1 MTAKQGAPGR
11 DAPRLSDLMPWSV
24 APLRLGRSWVMG
36 PDPAT
41 LRARWQA
48 LANAA
53 DPAARE
59 RLFRPSRARTLHSAV
74 GQLPG
79 RAAPT
84 ARLSRVVG
92 PCPEPV
98 RVLHGPFDRQWLLPD
113 HRLIDAARPELWR
126 VADEHQLFL
135 VELGQVPQTPGPA
148 VVPSALLPDGR
159 SPAGRPGRI
168 HPLHRR
174 PGGAEPNLAP
184 GLTDLLARRL
194 DRPVRPA
201 ELLAWIVATAE
212 HSPAGTAVPL
222 TADPALWDRG
232 TALGGRLLWLCTWG
246 AHQGDGPNGP
256 GGRPRL
262 PGGRRP
268 YVRAALPA
276 HGLPGTL
283 AYDPDDQALLLGS
296 GRISPVPAGAWEFH
310 AGGVRVL
317 EEWFAQRCGTG
328 AAGANG
334 AAGGESAE
342 AGSLAALR
350 PAAWPQE
357 WTSELLELVTVLAL
371 LAELAPQVAQL
382 ARAVAAGP
390 RIGAAELRSAGVLPV
405 PAAAARPASVL
416 DHREEGPD
424 GQFALL

>member
-1 MTAKQGAPGR
+1 MTAKQGAPGL
-11 DAPRLSDLMPWSV
+11 DAPRLSDLMPWSA
-24 APLRLGRSWVMG
+24 APLRLGRSWVRG

-41 LRARWQA
+41 LRARWKM
-48 LANAA
+48 LADTA
-53 DPAARE
+53 DPADRE
-59 RLFRPSRARTLHSAV
+59 RLFGPSRARTLHSAV

-79 RAAPT
+79 QDTPT
-84 ARLSRVVG
+84 ARLARAVG

-135 VELGQVPQTPGPA
+135 VELGQEPGTSGPA
-148 VVPSALLPDGR
+148 VVCSALLPDGR

-168 HPLHRR
+168 RPLYRR
-174 PGGAEPNLAP
+174 PGGTEPNLAP
-184 GLTDLLARRL
+184 GLTALLARHL
-194 DRPVRPA
+194 DRTVPPDG
-201 ELLAWIVATAE
+201 LLAWIAATAV
-212 HSPAGTAVPL
+212 HSPDGTAVPL
-222 TADPALWDRG
+222 TADAALWDRG
-232 TALGGRLLWLCTWG
+232 VALGARLLWLSTWG
-246 AHQGDGPNGP
+246 AYQVDGPEGS

-268 YVRAALPA
+268 YVRAALPVR
-276 HGLPGTL
+276 GLPDTL
-283 AYDPDDQALLLGS
+283 AYDPDDETLSLGD
-296 GRISPVPAGAWEFH
+296 GRIAPVPSGAWEFH

-317 EEWFAQRCGTG
+317 AEWFAQRAGAG
-328 AAGANG
+328 AAGH
-334 AAGGESAE
+334 EPAE
-342 AGSLAALR
+342 PGSLAALR

-371 LAELAPQVAQL
+371 RAELEPELAQL
-382 ARAVAAGP
+382 ARAVADGP
-390 RIGAAELRSAGVLPV
+390 LIGAAELRAAGVLPV